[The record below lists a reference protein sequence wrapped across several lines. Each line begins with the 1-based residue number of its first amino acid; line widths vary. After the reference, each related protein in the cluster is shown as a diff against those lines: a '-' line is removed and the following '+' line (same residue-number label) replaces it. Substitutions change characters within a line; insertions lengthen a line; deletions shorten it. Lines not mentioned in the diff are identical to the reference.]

1 MLLGGA
7 IVSNQAIIG
16 TASTNIVTDNTNV
29 ETNTNM
35 QNSIQ
40 QDNYFAE
47 TKLERDNMFSEML
60 ETYQKMIESNEVPAD
75 QKTIATQEITN
86 ITNIKN
92 GTMIAENLIKNKDFE
107 DVVILVNNGIVT
119 VVVKSA
125 ILSQEQI
132 AKIQNIVSRELNV
145 EVSQIH
151 ITNKN

>member
-1 MLLGGA
+1 
-7 IVSNQAIIG
+7 
-16 TASTNIVTDNTNV
+16 
-29 ETNTNM
+29 M